1 MVENLFSECFTQK
14 KSNIKVKTIQKYAN
28 QCDKITWGCDEIKMI
43 SKGDYLSNC
52 PCFQKI
58 VYN

>member
-1 MVENLFSECFTQK
+1 
-14 KSNIKVKTIQKYAN
+14 
-28 QCDKITWGCDEIKMI
+28 MI

-58 VYN
+58 VYNGTNSKDVLLDVSKFNDCVFDSISITLDVFQNCLLYKVN